1 MTIWWTATVKDG
13 GTRIHSPTPP
23 PPTTQTITTTQT
35 TVKKTEKTY
44 TEKREWDTHFSKY
57 GDN

>member
-23 PPTTQTITTTQT
+23 QQQTITQT
-35 TVKKTEKTY
+35 TIKKTY
-44 TEKREWDTHFSKY
+44 MEKREWDTHFSK
-57 GDN
+57 